1 MIIVV
6 MGVSG
11 SGKSTVGSQLAIE
24 LGWMFFDAD
33 NLHNE
38 ANRNKMSLGI
48 PLTDDDRSTWLT
60 SLRELIQ
67 KSIKSETSIILAC
80 SALKESYRALLNV
93 DEQVKFVYL
102 KGSYAEI
109 ESRMK
114 HRAGHFMPVKLL
126 KSQFE
131 TLEEPRDALT
141 VNLIHQKK
149 SSKSFAKD
157 SPYETPCP
165 FIS

>member
-11 SGKSTVGSQLAIE
+11 SGKSTVGSLLADE
-24 LGWMFFDAD
+24 FGWPFYDAD
-33 NLHNE
+33 DFHNE
-38 ANRNKMSLGI
+38 ANRNKMAQGI
-48 PLTDDDRSTWLT
+48 PLTDDDRSTWLA

-67 KSIKSETSIILAC
+67 NNINSETSIVLAC
-80 SALKESYRALLNV
+80 SALKESYRSILKV
-93 DEQVKFVYL
+93 HERVRFVYL

-109 ESRMK
+109 ESRLK
-114 HRAGHFMPVKLL
+114 NRTGHFMPVKLL

-141 VNLIHQKK
+141 VTLTH
-149 SSKSFAKD
+149 
-157 SPYETPCP
+157 SPEE
-165 FIS
+165 IIQIIRKGLAL

>member
-11 SGKSTVGSQLAIE
+11 SGKSTVGSLLADE
-24 LGWMFFDAD
+24 LDWPFYDAD
-33 NLHNE
+33 DFHNE
-38 ANRNKMSLGI
+38 ANRNKMSQGI
-48 PLTDDDRSTWLT
+48 PLTDDDRSTWLA

-67 KSIKSETSIILAC
+67 NNINSETSIVLAC
-80 SALKESYRALLNV
+80 SALKESYRAILKV
-93 DEQVKFVYL
+93 HERVRFVYL

-109 ESRMK
+109 ESRLK
-114 HRAGHFMPVKLL
+114 NRTGHFMPVKLL

-141 VNLIHQKK
+141 VALTH
-149 SSKSFAKD
+149 
-157 SPYETPCP
+157 SPEEIIQIIYKGLAL
-165 FIS
+165 

>member
-11 SGKSTVGSQLAIE
+11 SGKSTVGSLLADE
-24 LGWMFFDAD
+24 LGWPFYDAD
-33 NLHNE
+33 DFHNE
-38 ANRNKMSLGI
+38 ANRNKMAQGI
-48 PLTDDDRSTWLT
+48 PLTDDDRSTWLA

-67 KSIKSETSIILAC
+67 NNINSETSIVLAC
-80 SALKESYRALLNV
+80 SALKESYRAILKV
-93 DEQVKFVYL
+93 HERVRFVYL

-109 ESRMK
+109 ESRLK
-114 HRAGHFMPVKLL
+114 NRTGHFMPVKLL

-141 VNLIHQKK
+141 VALTH
-149 SSKSFAKD
+149 
-157 SPYETPCP
+157 SPEE
-165 FIS
+165 IIQIIRKGLAL